1 MTLRPLH
8 AAVGAWTPGAEIV
21 ADPLTLLAA
30 AWPSIVGPDVAKN
43 SRPLEISRGA
53 LIILT
58 RSSAWSQQ
66 LSFLSDR
73 IVAAVAQK
81 TGTRDVERV
90 RFRVG
95 RIAASGTGTGR
106 ASDYSRA
113 IRAKSQPREAAAT
126 LEEAVQRFR
135 GDVIDVQ
142 RAKAAA
148 GWNECEQCGIGVS
161 PLAGSLCIACVNAR
175 DEARASCV
183 ARLLFDVPW
192 LGYDGIAKIVGDIT
206 PAEYE
211 AVRTRLLSRWWDALS
226 RVRRSGRRIMSPR
239 ERLIAS
245 SYVLLKSGV
254 DPERI
259 APAVVR
265 DLLGDELHDIIY
277 GSENN

>member
-1 MTLRPLH
+1 VTLRPLRS
-8 AAVGAWTPGAEIV
+8 AVGAWTPGVEI
-21 ADPLTLLAA
+21 AGDPLTLVSAM
-30 AWPSIVGPDVAKN
+30 WPAIVGTDVAKN
-43 SRPLEISRGA
+43 SRPLEISHGV
-53 LIILT
+53 LIVLT

-73 IVAAVAQK
+73 IVAAVAER
-81 TGTRDVERV
+81 TGKRDVERV

-95 RIAASGTGTGR
+95 RLALGSASPRAARGAPRAKRAEPHVPESAGTL
-106 ASDYSRA
+106 DEA
-113 IRAKSQPREAAAT
+113 IR
-126 LEEAVQRFR
+126 RFR
-135 GDVIDVQ
+135 TDVTDAQ

-148 GWNECEQCGIGVS
+148 GWNQCEQCGIEVS
-161 PLAGSLCIACVNAR
+161 PSAGSFCVTCVNAR
-175 DEARASCV
+175 AEARAAAV

-192 LGYDGIAKIVGDIT
+192 LGYDGIADLVNGLT
-206 PAEYE
+206 SAEYE
-211 AVRTRLLSRWWDALS
+211 GVRARLLSRWWDALS
-226 RVRRSGRRIMSPR
+226 RVRRSGRRTMTPR

-277 GSENN
+277 GNENN